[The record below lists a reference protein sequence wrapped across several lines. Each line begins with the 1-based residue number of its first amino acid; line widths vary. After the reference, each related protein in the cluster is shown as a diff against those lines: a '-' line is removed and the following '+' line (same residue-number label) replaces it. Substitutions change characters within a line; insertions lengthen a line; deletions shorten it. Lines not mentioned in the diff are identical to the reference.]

1 MDVLPSLDATSVLV
15 NLLDEPVV
23 VVDVGCRWGFADVW
37 TGLGDRCTIIGFD
50 PDVSECEQLRQR
62 YLGRPNVR
70 VEPVGLGAETGLATL
85 YRTKNPGG
93 YSLYPPSEVA
103 VSHHP
108 GLESGALVDT
118 TVVEVTTLDEWC
130 AGNDCDHVD
139 IVKID
144 TQGSELDILR
154 GGARTLDSVLALEV
168 EVEFNELYEGV
179 PLFSDI
185 DRYLREQGFVLWRLR
200 NLAHYA
206 QYDVP
211 RTWPVPDSIHFDEDS
226 ATIAT
231 GSGQLYWANAHY
243 LRADMVRRPPDAGW
257 PTLVR
262 DACVT
267 SALCFHDLA
276 GLAMARARAAA
287 PESVVAALAQAQD
300 EAALALRRAQ
310 ELMERSVILRV
321 SLTLDAADP
330 RFAGAGWWAPNHFPF
345 GPVRWSGPTR
355 EASIDL
361 PVTLPPG
368 TRVELLEVSAMSP
381 AISETLVLEANQVP
395 LTLTRSPHRLGVLHA
410 AVVPPDYDPARRFT
424 RLIVRTVDT
433 VPFNR
438 VHPESG
444 DDREMGVAVAWLKV
458 TAPEGG

>member
-15 NLLDEPVV
+15 NLLEEPVV

-37 TGLGDRCTIIGFD
+37 TALGDRCTIIGFD
-50 PDVSECEQLRQR
+50 PDISECEALRQR
-62 YLGRPNVR
+62 YLARPNVR
-70 VEPVGLGAETGLATL
+70 VEPVGLGRETGLATL

-93 YSLYPPSEVA
+93 YSLYPPSEDA
-103 VSHHP
+103 VSNHP
-108 GLESGALVDT
+108 GLESGALADT

-130 AGNDCDHVD
+130 AANACDHVD

-144 TQGSELDILR
+144 TQGSELDILQ
-154 GGARTLDSVLALEV
+154 GGGRILGSVRALEV

-185 DRYLREQGFVLWRLR
+185 DRFLREQGFVLWRLR

-206 QYDVP
+206 LFGVP
-211 RTWPVPDSIHFDEDS
+211 RTWPVPDTIHFDED
-226 ATIAT
+226 AVTIAT
-231 GSGQLYWANAHY
+231 GSGQLYWANAYY
-243 LRADMVRRPPDAGW
+243 LRAELVRRPADADW
-257 PTLVR
+257 ATLVR

-267 SALCFHDLA
+267 SALGFHDLA
-276 GLAMARARAAA
+276 GLALDRARAGA
-287 PESVVAALAQAQD
+287 PPPVEATLAQAQEED
-300 EAALALRRAQ
+300 ALALRRAQ
-310 ELMERSVILRV
+310 ELMERSVVLKG

-330 RFAGAGWWAPNHFPF
+330 RFAGVGWWAPNHFPF

-368 TRVELLEVSAMSP
+368 TRVELLEVSAMTP
-381 AISETLVLEANQVP
+381 AISETLVLEANQVSLP
-395 LTLTRSPHRLGVLHA
+395 LTRSPHRLGVLHSG
-410 AVVPPDYDPARRFT
+410 VVPADYGPTRRFT
-424 RLIVRTVDT
+424 RLILRTVET

-438 VHPESG
+438 VHPDSG